1 MNSLRISRALE
12 KWHFENC
19 LFFFPLSVF
28 VFCGAIARWCVKCQ
42 CLRVTTTLRCTASD
56 LCARS
61 VNRLRCNARLDL
73 SIGGVFAF
81 LCLALHTIQKAQS
94 TGLEYDLSLFST
106 ALEYGLSQV
115 QFCSFSYLFFLDS
128 IFCVLIAT
136 SSILFLAY
144 SLRSLTRGLTALLAD
159 HCTT

>member
-1 MNSLRISRALE
+1 VNSLRISRALE

-94 TGLEYDLSLFST
+94 TGLEYDLS
-106 ALEYGLSQV
+106 QV